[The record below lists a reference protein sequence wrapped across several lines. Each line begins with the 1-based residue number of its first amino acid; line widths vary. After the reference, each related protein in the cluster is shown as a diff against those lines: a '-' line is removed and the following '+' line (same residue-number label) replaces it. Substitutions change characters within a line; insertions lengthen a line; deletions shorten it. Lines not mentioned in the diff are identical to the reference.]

1 MSKKNTKR
9 KVIKKVRKVHI
20 WPTLVLCL
28 VIAVVVDG
36 FFAFL
41 LSAFTTYVVN
51 SKIADEYE
59 AVEYMAKIYDKNSSA
74 EDDIFAL
81 LDEEGRTYFI
91 KDNHGKIIYQ
101 FGKNTMGTTSG
112 KIEII
117 GGQKSIGSGERTA
130 IVYLDNTTEGLFVP
144 NEDGE
149 LFINPGSIYNFAQ
162 NIQDNV
168 SHLLDR

>member
-36 FFAFL
+36 FFGFL

-74 EDDIFAL
+74 E
-81 LDEEGRTYFI
+81 
-91 KDNHGKIIYQ
+91 
-101 FGKNTMGTTSG
+101 
-112 KIEII
+112 
-117 GGQKSIGSGERTA
+117 
-130 IVYLDNTTEGLFVP
+130 
-144 NEDGE
+144 
-149 LFINPGSIYNFAQ
+149 
-162 NIQDNV
+162 
-168 SHLLDR
+168 